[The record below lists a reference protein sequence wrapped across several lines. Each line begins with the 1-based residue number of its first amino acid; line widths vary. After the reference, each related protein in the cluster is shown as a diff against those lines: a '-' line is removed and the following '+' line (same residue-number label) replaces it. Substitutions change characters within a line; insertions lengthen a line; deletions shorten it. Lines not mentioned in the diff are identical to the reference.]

1 MLAHIAVAQAAVV
14 PAGQLY
20 SVGVPLA
27 LSAPLVDGVVFNRAL
42 ALAKP
47 DGRSGIGLEGAVVV
61 GNHQRVAAQCEPTC
75 SILSTFC

>member
-1 MLAHIAVAQAAVV
+1 MLGYVAVAQGAVV
-14 PAGQLY
+14 PTGHL
-20 SVGVPLA
+20 SCVGVPLA
-27 LSAPLVDGVVFNRAL
+27 LGAPLVDGVVFNRAL